1 VSIGPALAIGSVG
14 RSGRS
19 PVHTDA
25 IEARIISG
33 AWRPPAAGDRVELPN
48 GTNKQWRVINKDT
61 NGWFED
67 AALRGG
73 YVYAPVVADS
83 ECVRILEAQG
93 NSLVY
98 VNGELRQGDP
108 YQNGYVHLPVPLRAG
123 TNDFLFQCG
132 GRLKFSLVAPA
143 APVSINTNDPTLPD
157 LIAGRSMDTW
167 GAVVIVNA
175 TGQTQTNLA
184 IRASIGGKRAVA
196 TALPNVLPFSVRK
209 MGFRLRGKESGA
221 TESASQ
227 IRSVLPDTPHNDAGE
242 TKVSLQLT
250 LVSESEGRKVLDRA
264 TTQLRVRGADQVQ
277 KRTFISEIDG
287 SVQYWALNPA
297 AAPEPGN
304 IEHRTSN
311 AEHRMRGQAE
321 GPSPAMF
328 FSLHGASVEAR
339 GQAEAY
345 EPKSWGDIVVPT
357 NRRPYGF
364 DWEDWGR
371 LDALEVL
378 NIAKAELNP
387 DPQRIYLTGH
397 SMGGHGAWQLG
408 ALFPSLF
415 AADGVSAGWISFFS
429 YAGGARFTNN
439 AAIEAI
445 LQRAA
450 ATSDTLLMKSNFL
463 QEGVY
468 ILHGS
473 EDDNVPVTEARQMRT
488 NLAAFDHDFEFHEQ
502 PGQGHWWDLSD
513 EPGAD
518 CVDWP
523 PMFDYFARHSIPRDE
538 DVREVNFTTVN
549 PGVSAHCHWLEIE
562 QQIHPLVS
570 SSVDVRWDP
579 GKRRFVGTTANIAQ
593 LAFDLKPIAPGKPL
607 KVELD
612 GQTLDGIAWP
622 TNAGALWLQKADG
635 QWRVSLNSPRTLSTS
650 SPRTSNIEHQ
660 TSNAEHLINL
670 PVSPERLLT
679 PTLSSTSQRRG
690 GSVRADGSEGPYA
703 SLTGKFSPDMKGP
716 ARNGPFKDAFRHR
729 MIFVYGTKGTAEENA
744 WALAKAR
751 FDAETF
757 WYRGNGSVDVMP
769 DTAFDAQ
776 KEPDRGVVLY
786 GNADSNGA
794 WPALLSNS
802 PVQVRRNQVKIGE
815 RALSGNDLACLFL
828 RPRPGSATACVAVVS
843 GTDLAGM
850 KLTDRL
856 NYFLSGVEYPDCTVI
871 GPEML
876 REGVKGVRAAGFFG
890 NDWSVDQGDFAWG
903 TAVTN

>member
-1 VSIGPALAIGSVG
+1 MNSIPCLLFRPVVVLLAIFLSIQCFADSPNGMSIGPALAIGSVG

-25 IEARIISG
+25 IEASIISG

-48 GTNKQWRVINKDT
+48 GTNKQWNVIHAGT
-61 NGWFED
+61 NGWFD
-67 AALRGG
+67 DSALRGG
-73 YVYAPVVADS
+73 YVYVPVVAESD
-83 ECVRILEAQG
+83 CVRILEAQG

-98 VNGELRQGDP
+98 VNGELRPGDP
-108 YQNGYVHLPVPLRAG
+108 YENGYAHLPVPLHAG
-123 TNDFLFQCG
+123 TNDLLFLCG
-132 GRLKFSLVAPA
+132 GRLKFSLIAPT
-143 APVSINTNDPTLPD
+143 APVSFNTNDNTLPD
-157 LIAGRSMDTW
+157 FIAGQSMDTW

-175 TGQTQTNLA
+175 TGQTQTGLA
-184 IRASIGGKRAVA
+184 IEASVAGKRAVS
-196 TALPNVLPFSVRK
+196 TPVPVVLPFSVRK
-209 MGFRLRGKESGA
+209 VGFRMHGKEA
-221 TESASQ
+221 AAPEPA
-227 IRSVLPDTPHNDAGE
+227 AE
-242 TKVSLQLT
+242 TKVPLQLT
-250 LVSESEGRKVLDRA
+250 LEGEHHRRLDQA
-264 TTQLRVRGADQVQ
+264 TTQLRVRRADQVQ

-287 SVQYWALNPA
+287 SLQYWALNPMQPTGRSA
-297 AAPEPGN
+297 AVSKTSRSNVTSQEALGESDEPEHSNLPAAGAP
-304 IEHRTSN
+304 R
-311 AEHRMRGQAE
+311 
-321 GPSPAMF
+321 PSHSRAPAPPAMF

-357 NRRPYGF
+357 NRRPYGY

-378 NIAKAELNP
+378 NIAKAELHP

-408 ALFPSLF
+408 ALFPDHF
-415 AADGVSAGWISFFS
+415 AADGISAGWISFFS
-429 YAGGARFTNN
+429 YAGGARFTNRSP
-439 AAIEAI
+439 IEAI
-445 LQRAA
+445 LQRAS

-488 NLAAFDHDFEFHEQ
+488 NLAAFDHDFEYHEQ

-518 CVDWP
+518 CVDWS

-538 DVREVNFTTVN
+538 DVREINFTTVN
-549 PGVSAHCHWLEIE
+549 PGVSARSHWLEIQ
-562 QQIHPLVS
+562 QQIRPLEA

-579 GKRRFVGTTANIAQ
+579 GKRRFVGTTANIAR
-593 LAFDLKPIAPGKPL
+593 LAFDLNPL
-607 KVELD
+607 TRNTHIKVEIKLD
-612 GQTLDGIAWP
+612 GQTLEGFTPAVSGGIMYLQK
-622 TNAGALWLQKADG
+622 TNA
-635 QWRVSLNSPRTLSTS
+635 QWRF
-650 SPRTSNIEHQ
+650 
-660 TSNAEHLINL
+660 AEYLD
-670 PVSPERLLT
+670 S
-679 PTLSSTSQRRG
+679 
-690 GSVRADGSEGPYA
+690 
-703 SLTGKFSPDMKGP
+703 DMKGP
-716 ARNGPFKDAFRHR
+716 VRNGPFKDAFRHR

-757 WYRGNGSVDVMP
+757 WYRGNGSVDVVP
-769 DTAFDAQ
+769 DTAFDRR
-776 KEPDRGVVLY
+776 KEPDRSVILY

-794 WPALLSNS
+794 WPPLLADS
-802 PVQVRRNQVKIGE
+802 PVQVRRNEIRIGQ

-828 RPRPGSATACVAVVS
+828 RPRHGSATACVGVVS
-843 GTDLAGM
+843 GTGIAGM
-850 KLTDRL
+850 NLTDRL

-890 NDWSVDQGDFAWG
+890 NEWSVDQGDFAWA
-903 TAVTN
+903 TSSVEN

>member
-1 VSIGPALAIGSVG
+1 VRIGPALAIGSVG
-14 RSGRS
+14 HSGRS

-25 IEARIISG
+25 IEANIISG
-33 AWRPPAAGDRVELPN
+33 AWQRPLAGDRVELSN
-48 GTNKQWRVINKDT
+48 GTNKQWNAINANKD
-61 NGWFED
+61 GWFED
-67 AALRGG
+67 ATLRSG
-73 YVYAPVVADS
+73 YVYVPVIAESD
-83 ECVRILEAQG
+83 CVRILEAQG
-93 NSLVY
+93 HSLVY
-98 VNGELRQGDP
+98 VNGALRQGDP
-108 YQNGYVHLPVPLRAG
+108 YQTGYVHLPVPLRAG
-123 TNDFLFQCG
+123 TNDFLFLCG
-132 GRLKFSLVAPA
+132 GRLKFNLVVPS
-143 APVSINTNDPTLPD
+143 APVSFNTNDTTLPD
-157 LIAGRSMDTW
+157 LIAGQSMDTW
-167 GAVVIVNA
+167 GAMVIVNA
-175 TGQTQTNLA
+175 TAQTQTNLV
-184 IRASIGGKRAVA
+184 IRGSIGGKRAVT
-196 TALPNVLPFSVRK
+196 TAIPAVLPFSVRK
-209 MGFRLRGKESGA
+209 VGFRLRGKEFGA

-227 IRSVLPDTPHNDAGE
+227 IRAVLPDTPHNDSAE
-242 TKVSLQLT
+242 TKVSLQLS
-250 LVSESEGRKVLDRA
+250 LEGTRHQMFDQA
-264 TTQLRVRGADQVQ
+264 TVQLRVRGVDQVQ

-297 AAPEPGN
+297 QRVVRSAEFIPRVSVAAQN
-304 IEHRTSN
+304 SRTEVR
-311 AEHRMRGQAE
+311 A
-321 GPSPAMF
+321 PIPPAMF

-378 NIAKAELNP
+378 NIAKAQLHS

-429 YAGGARFTNN
+429 YAGGARFTNSSP
-439 AAIEAI
+439 IEAI

-488 NLAAFDHDFEFHEQ
+488 NLAAFDHDFEYHEQ
-502 PGQGHWWDLSD
+502 PGQGHWWDISD

-523 PMFDYFARHSIPRDE
+523 PMFDYFAHHTIPRDE
-538 DVREVNFTTVN
+538 DVREINFTTVN
-549 PGVSAHCHWLEIE
+549 PGVSARNHWLEIQ
-562 QQIHPLVS
+562 QQIHPFES
-570 SSVDVRWDP
+570 SSADVRWDP
-579 GKRRFVGTTANIAQ
+579 GKRRFVGTTANIAA
-593 LAFDLKPIAPGKPL
+593 LIFDLNPITPGKPL

-612 GQTLDGIAWP
+612 GQIMDGITWP
-622 TNAGALWLQKADG
+622 TNAGAIWLRKVDG
-635 QWRVSLNSPRTLSTS
+635 HWSIASRL
-650 SPRTSNIEHQ
+650 
-660 TSNAEHLINL
+660 
-670 PVSPERLLT
+670 SPE
-679 PTLSSTSQRRG
+679 
-690 GSVRADGSEGPYA
+690 
-703 SLTGKFSPDMKGP
+703 MKGP
-716 ARNGPFKDAFRHR
+716 QRNGPFKDAFRHR
-729 MIFVYGTKGTAEENA
+729 MVFVYGTKGTAEENA

-757 WYRGNGSVDVMP
+757 WYRGNGSVDVIP
-769 DTAFDAQ
+769 DSAFNPQ
-776 KEPDRGVVLY
+776 IQPDRGVVLY

-794 WPALLSNS
+794 WPLLLSNS
-802 PVQVRRNQVKIGE
+802 PVQVRRNVVRSGE
-815 RALSGNDLACLFL
+815 RPLSGNNLACLFL

-843 GTDLAGM
+843 GTGVAGM

-876 REGVKGVRAAGFFG
+876 QEGVKGVRAAGFFG
-890 NDWSVDQGDFAWG
+890 NDWSVDQGDFAWA
-903 TAVTN
+903 TSSVEN

>member
-1 VSIGPALAIGSVG
+1 MNSFPRLPFRPLVVLLAVFLSIQCFADSPNSLRIGPALAIGSVG

-25 IEARIISG
+25 IEANIISG
-33 AWRPPAAGDRVELPN
+33 AWQPPAAGNRVELLN
-48 GTNKQWRVINKDT
+48 GTNKQWKVIHTDT

-67 AALRGG
+67 GVLRGG
-73 YVYAPVVADS
+73 YVYVPVVAESD
-83 ECVRILEAQG
+83 CVRLLEAQG
-93 NSLVY
+93 NNLVY
-98 VNGELRQGDP
+98 VNGELRPGDP

-123 TNDFLFQCG
+123 TNWLLFLCG
-132 GRLKFSLVAPA
+132 GRLKFDLAVPS
-143 APVSINTNDPTLPD
+143 APVSFNTNDTTLPD
-157 LIAGRSMDTW
+157 LIAGQSMDTW

-175 TGQTQTNLA
+175 TGQAQSNLA
-184 IRASIGGKRAVA
+184 IRASIAGKRAIT
-196 TALPNVLPFSVRK
+196 TALPKVLPFSVRK
-209 MGFRLRGKESGA
+209 VGFRLRGKESGA
-221 TESASQ
+221 AESASQ

-242 TKVSLQLT
+242 TKVSLQLL

-264 TTQLRVRGADQVQ
+264 ATQLRVRRADQVQ

-297 AAPEPGN
+297 P
-304 IEHRTSN
+304 RTIFN
-311 AEHRMRGQAE
+311 Q
-321 GPSPAMF
+321 PPPAMF

-378 NIAKAELNP
+378 NIAKAQLHP

-408 ALFPSLF
+408 ALFPGLF

-445 LQRAA
+445 LQRAS

-463 QEGVY
+463 QEGIY

-488 NLAAFDHDFEFHEQ
+488 NLAAFDHDFEYHEQ

-523 PMFDYFARHSIPRDE
+523 PMFDYFAHHTIPRDE
-538 DVREVNFTTVN
+538 DVREINFTTVN
-549 PGVSAHCHWLEIE
+549 PGVSARNHWLEIE
-562 QQIHPLVS
+562 QQIHPLEP

-593 LAFDLKPIAPGKPL
+593 LAFDLNPITPGKPL

-612 GQTLDGIAWP
+612 GQTIDAIAWP
-622 TNAGALWLQKADG
+622 TNTGALWLHKADG
-635 QWRVSLNSPRTLSTS
+635 QWRVASR
-650 SPRTSNIEHQ
+650 
-660 TSNAEHLINL
+660 
-670 PVSPERLLT
+670 
-679 PTLSSTSQRRG
+679 LSS
-690 GSVRADGSEGPYA
+690 
-703 SLTGKFSPDMKGP
+703 DMKGP
-716 ARNGPFKDAFRHR
+716 ERNGPFKDPFRHR
-729 MIFVYGTKGTAEENA
+729 MIFVYGTKGSAEENA

-757 WYRGNGSVDVMP
+757 WYRGNGSVDVVP
-769 DTAFDAQ
+769 DTAFDSH
-776 KEPDRGVVLY
+776 KELDRGVILY

-794 WPALLSNS
+794 WPALLSKS
-802 PVQVRRNQVKIGE
+802 PVQVRRNEVRIGE

-828 RPRPGSATACVAVVS
+828 RPRPGSSTACVAVVS
-843 GTDLAGM
+843 GTGVAGM

-890 NDWSVDQGDFAWG
+890 NDWSVDQGDFAWP
-903 TAVTN
+903 TSSVEK